1 VDLQAVKEQPQLVHP
16 DIIAEVPG
24 METEDIHD
32 KVIWPTPIGDKK
44 KPPSYDERA
53 IKARKNQGLEIL
65 ISRPKKLRDKMKAL
79 SLTMVEITLF

>member
-1 VDLQAVKEQPQLVHP
+1 MADLQAVKEQPQLVHP
-16 DIIAEVPG
+16 DIIADVPG

-32 KVIWPTPIGDKK
+32 KVIWPTPIGDKE

-65 ISRPKKLRDKMKAL
+65 ISRPKK
-79 SLTMVEITLF
+79 